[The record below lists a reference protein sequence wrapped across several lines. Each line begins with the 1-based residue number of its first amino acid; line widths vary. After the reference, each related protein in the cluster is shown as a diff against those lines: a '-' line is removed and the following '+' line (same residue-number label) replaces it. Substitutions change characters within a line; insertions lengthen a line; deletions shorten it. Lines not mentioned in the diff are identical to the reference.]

1 MRARHERISVLLRRI
16 AEEGEPTDPIGF
28 AMLAERMGD
37 RGFGVILFIWSL
49 PNMIPLP
56 GISSLFGM
64 LIAVTGGQ
72 MMLGHRRPWLPK
84 ALLGRSVRRAD
95 FARMIDRAQP
105 YLERFERFCK
115 PRLRVVPQGLAER
128 LVGLLLV
135 VLGIVL
141 LLPLVGANLLP
152 AIGVAILSLGLIE
165 ADGVMVLAG
174 VVASAIALAVFALI
188 VGTGFYAVTHFLD
201 QVPAW

>member
-16 AEEGEPTDPIGF
+16 AEEGEPTDSISF

-37 RGFGVILFIWSL
+37 RGFGVILFIWAL

-72 MMLGHRRPWLPK
+72 MVLGHRRPWLPK

-95 FARMIDRAQP
+95 FARMVDRAQP

-115 PRLRVVPQGLAER
+115 PRLTVVPQGLAER

-135 VLGIVL
+135 ILGFVL

-165 ADGVMVLAG
+165 TDGVMVLAG
-174 VVASAIALAVFALI
+174 VAASAIALAVFALI